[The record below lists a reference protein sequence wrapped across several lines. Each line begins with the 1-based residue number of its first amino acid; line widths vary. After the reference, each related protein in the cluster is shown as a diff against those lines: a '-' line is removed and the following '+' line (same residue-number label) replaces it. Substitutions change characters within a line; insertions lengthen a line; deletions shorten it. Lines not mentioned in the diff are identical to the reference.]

1 VVGIGGIGSAGSL
14 AQTKGVGSRK
24 SKHLAQPINKGGKNL
39 LIGKTQKLN
48 QMSVYQNQI
57 VGEINHR
64 EPRRIGRGGS
74 GIDASGLGVRN
85 ELSHITKDHRE
96 MRTSSAAA
104 GNTNTEFK
112 LLNLT
117 GTAAQGH
124 SGNALN
130 NGAGGLFNL
139 NNHNQNY

>member
-1 VVGIGGIGSAGSL
+1 MVS
-14 AQTKGVGSRK
+14 
-24 SKHLAQPINKGGKNL
+24 
-39 LIGKTQKLN
+39 
-48 QMSVYQNQI
+48 
-57 VGEINHR
+57 EINHR

-85 ELSHITKDHRE
+85 ELSNITKEHRE

-117 GTAAQGH
+117 GTVAQGH